1 MNGIKTEPGLIGVK
15 TEPEVPLC
23 AGVKSEPALPILA
36 SKPEPEAEEHREDFQ
51 RKNNDNLSHNLPWP
65 AVPGFGPHLLSQIE
79 RLVNRE
85 NMGRV
90 DQFNAAL
97 AMRFIHDSTQGQVLQ
112 IVRKMSRRQ
121 QLQRQSNCLNTL
133 MSVCKLR

>member
-1 MNGIKTEPGLIGVK
+1 MSSLELNRACKGFACIGREPVMLKGY
-15 TEPEVPLC
+15 
-23 AGVKSEPALPILA
+23 S
-36 SKPEPEAEEHREDFQ
+36 DFFT
-51 RKNNDNLSHNLPWP
+51 K
-65 AVPGFGPHLLSQIE
+65 
-79 RLVNRE
+79 RL
-85 NMGRV
+85 V

>member
-23 AGVKSEPALPILA
+23 TGVKSEPALPTLA
-36 SKPEPEAEEHREDFQ
+36 SKPEPKAEEHREDFQ

-85 NMGRV
+85 NMGRKSI
-90 DQFNAAL
+90 
-97 AMRFIHDSTQGQVLQ
+97 MKVLKLKRLPES
-112 IVRKMSRRQ
+112 ILKMMKNRQ
-121 QLQRQSNCLNTL
+121 DPKKGILVQNY
-133 MSVCKLR
+133 VF